1 MSGRTAKIWRDG
13 RFVEWSEATIHV
25 MSHVVHYGSSVF
37 EGIRCYETPA
47 GPAIFRLPE
56 HLRRLADSCQI
67 YRLAPTHSL
76 DALAQA
82 CVDTVA
88 ANELR
93 AALDYAEAGHLVFPV
108 RKNKRPWGDV
118 CPNGLH
124 DATTDADT
132 IGRWWTRHP
141 NAGIGLWIPDGVVVI
156 DVETVQGHGEDGLA
170 QLAQLQ
176 ADLGSLPDTGPLAKT
191 TTGGQHWWLAVDTAM
206 KFYSH
211 PWLGIDVKTHSGY
224 VVVPPGTGR

>member
-1 MSGRTAKIWRDG
+1 M
-13 RFVEWSEATIHV
+13 
-25 MSHVVHYGSSVF
+25 
-37 EGIRCYETPA
+37 P
-47 GPAIFRLPE
+47 
-56 HLRRLADSCQI
+56 
-67 YRLAPTHSL
+67 
-76 DALAQA
+76 
-82 CVDTVA
+82 TVA

-93 AALDYAEAGHLVFPV
+93 AALGYAEAGHLVFPV

-176 ADLGSLPDTGPLAKT
+176 ADLGSLP
-191 TTGGQHWWLAVDTAM
+191 
-206 KFYSH
+206 
-211 PWLGIDVKTHSGY
+211 
-224 VVVPPGTGR
+224 GTGS